1 MDVDNL
7 WGSVTKVPERSR
19 PASRAG
25 NNKPGQRMSISER
38 TQAVLLLTLR
48 LPDSM
53 SDSPQP
59 LTPTEWN
66 LFCQWLGTASLCPE
80 ALLQTRTLE
89 LADSTTPCPLEI
101 GRIRGL
107 LQRGMAL
114 AVSLDKWTK
123 AGIWVRTRSDNGYP
137 QRLRARLQS
146 QAPPVLFGAGS
157 IDLLNQGGVAM
168 VGSRN
173 APPDDLETAT
183 GIAVAVSDAGL
194 PVVSGGARGVD
205 QASMDAALEV
215 GGTAIGVLCEGLF
228 NRSLTATVREHLSA
242 QSLAIVSPYSPEARF
257 SVGNAMG
264 RNKFI
269 YCLADSAVV
278 VHSGTKGGTWEGANE
293 TLRQGWVPVW
303 VNRTQDRAAGNQA
316 LIDAGATW
324 IDSELD
330 PLFRA
335 SPPTDSKT
343 NQPELATA
351 APGTTQL
358 SLF

>member
-1 MDVDNL
+1 
-7 WGSVTKVPERSR
+7 
-19 PASRAG
+19 
-25 NNKPGQRMSISER
+25 MSIPER

-48 LPDSM
+48 LPTSM
-53 SDSPQP
+53 SDAPQP

-66 LFCQWLGTASLCPE
+66 RFCQWLGTVSLCPE
-80 ALLQTRTLE
+80 ALLETGTLE
-89 LADSTTPCPLEI
+89 SADSATPCPLDVD
-101 GRIRGL
+101 RIRSL

-114 AVSLDKWTK
+114 AVSMDKWTK
-123 AGIWVRTRSDNGYP
+123 AGIWVRTRSDSDYP
-137 QRLRARLQS
+137 ERLKARLRS
-146 QAPPVLFGAGS
+146 KAPPVLFGSGS

-173 APPDDLETAT
+173 VPSDDLDSAT
-183 GIAVAVSDAGL
+183 RIAAAVSDAGL

-205 QASMDAALEV
+205 QASMAAALEV
-215 GGTAIGVLCEGLF
+215 GGTAIGVLSDSLL
-228 NRSLTATVREHLSA
+228 NRSLTADVREHISA
-242 QSLAIVSPYSPEARF
+242 QSLTIVSPYSPEARF